1 MILSESDL
9 NSLIFSINKVS
20 TYDLSN
26 YSSKS
31 LMRRFERL
39 LNNRHE
45 TPSILLNKI
54 NSDPTIIEEIIE
66 EITVNTTELF
76 RDPHIW
82 QFMRMHVLPKLAKRN
97 KINIW
102 IAGVSKGQEAYSLMM
117 LLNELGLLEKSHI
130 IATDINSKVLAE
142 AKAGMYRYRCNLDYL
157 SNFDKVMKENP
168 FNFEEK
174 FNTPYEKYFSINK
187 ANDQILMHEFLRKKP
202 IYLKHDLVTGGNLNF
217 TKFDLIMCRN
227 VMIYFDQNLQN
238 KVLTTFYNNMFP
250 ESYLLLG
257 IHESIIGASITK
269 FTKKGLIYQN
279 K

>member
-1 MILSESDL
+1 MTLSESDL
-9 NSLIFSINKVS
+9 TSLVFAINKIS

-45 TPSILLNKI
+45 TPAILLNKL
-54 NSDPTIIEEIIE
+54 NSNPLLVDEIIE

-76 RDPHIW
+76 RDPHVW
-82 QFMRMHVLPKLAKRN
+82 QFLRMHVLPKLAKRN

-102 IAGVSKGQEAYSLMM
+102 IAGVSKGQEAFSLMM
-117 LLNELGLLEKSHI
+117 LLNEMNLLEKSHI
-130 IATDINSKVLAE
+130 IATDINAKVIAE
-142 AKAGMYRYRCNLDYL
+142 AKTGLYKYRCNLDYL
-157 SNFDKVMKENP
+157 SNYDKVMKENP

-187 ANDQILMHEFLRKKP
+187 STDQIVMHEFLRKKP

-217 TKFDLIMCRN
+217 TKFDLVLCRN

-238 KVLTTFYNNMFP
+238 KVLNTFYNNMFP
-250 ESYLLLG
+250 ESFLLLG
-257 IHESIIGASITK
+257 IHESIIGAAITK